1 MHLIVGL
8 GNPGRRYQF
17 TRHNLGFL
25 FLDYICREQGETAK
39 FKDKLNFAFLRTEL
53 FKEDVVL
60 AKPTTFMNL
69 SGNGVKD
76 VMNYFKIDS
85 DKLIVCYDDLDL
97 PVGTIRIRD
106 KGSSGGHKGLSHI
119 INVLGTDTFIRI
131 RFGIDSP
138 LRGDR
143 PGVDYVLSKIPKGEQ
158 DLFESALKNAYNA
171 LHILFEER
179 DLKKVMQ
186 LYNKRV

>member
-1 MHLIVGL
+1 MYLIVGL

-25 FLDYICREQGETAK
+25 FLDYICRELGEPAK
-39 FKDKLNFAFLRTEL
+39 FKDKLNFAFIRTRL
-53 FKEDVVL
+53 FGEDVVL

-76 VMNYFKIDS
+76 VMNYFKIDT
-85 DKLIVCYDDLDL
+85 DRMIVCYDDLDL
-97 PVGTIRIRD
+97 PAGSLRIRER
-106 KGSSGGHKGLSHI
+106 GSSGGHKGLAHI
-119 INVLGTDTFIRI
+119 INVLATDEFLRV

-158 DLFESALKNAYNA
+158 ELFENALKNAYNA
-171 LHILFEER
+171 FHILFEER

>member
-1 MHLIVGL
+1 MYLIVGL
-8 GNPGRRYQF
+8 GNPGRRYQI

-25 FLDYICREQGETAK
+25 FLDYICRELGEAAR
-39 FKDKLNFAFLRTEL
+39 FKEKLNFAFIKTTL
-53 FKEDVVL
+53 FEENVVL

-76 VMNYFKIDS
+76 AMNYFKIGT

-97 PVGTIRIRD
+97 PVGSIRIRER
-106 KGSSGGHKGLSHI
+106 GSSGGHKGLAHI
-119 INVLGTDTFIRI
+119 INVLGSDNFLRI

-138 LRGDR
+138 LRGDC
-143 PGVDYVLSKIPKGEQ
+143 PGVDYVLSKIPKSEQ
-158 DLFESALKNAYNA
+158 DPFESAMEKAYNA
-171 LHILFEER
+171 LHILLKEH